1 MNSEIDYD
9 SCQERWKYYQNR
21 YPDLIRGNQDDSEKS
36 ICSVQ

>member
-21 YPDLIRGNQDDSEKS
+21 YPDLRIQLKT
-36 ICSVQ
+36 